1 MALKLN
7 DFERMDIESDQINR
21 SEESEDEN
29 ISYLPTPASGKTEL
43 FKMKTNQIK
52 SNSVKFRVDTYY
64 VMSAMKGWMT

>member
-7 DFERMDIESDQINR
+7 DFERMDIESDKINR

-43 FKMKTNQIK
+43 FKMRTIKIK
-52 SNSVKFRVDTYY
+52 SISVKFESTYY
-64 VMSAMKGWMT
+64 VMRAMKGWVT